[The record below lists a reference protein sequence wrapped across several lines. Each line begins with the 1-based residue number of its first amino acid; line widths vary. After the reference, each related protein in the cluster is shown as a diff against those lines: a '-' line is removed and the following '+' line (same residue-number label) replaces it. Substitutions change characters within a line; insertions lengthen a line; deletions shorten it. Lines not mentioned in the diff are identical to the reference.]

1 MSKKEIVSIVTDDT
15 KHCYIHKKYLGV
27 EVNGVHIH
35 HMFHGVANRVLAD
48 EDQCVCALC
57 ENCHRLLHDKG
68 YHDLDLQQDAERAW
82 LKTYNKTIEEFIERY
97 GKNYL

>member
-1 MSKKEIVSIVTDDT
+1 MSKKEIVSIVTNDT

-27 EVNGVHIH
+27 EVDAVHEH
-35 HMFHGVANRVLAD
+35 HCLHGSANRTLAD
-48 EDQCVCALC
+48 VDHLVIGIC

-68 YHDLDLQQDAERAW
+68 YHDLDIQQDAERAW
-82 LKTYNKTIEEFIERY
+82 LKTYNKTIEDFIKRY